1 MGYWQQRAVTDVGS
15 EMLNDL
21 MAGRKMT
28 ICSAWGGTE
37 KVAEDA
43 LAGLTDVCGERYE
56 LGLLGLEKT
65 PEGKM
70 VRVQINNLG
79 IEQGYRLRQIG
90 VYAKLDDGPEQLLFI
105 LQDEHENGIEI
116 PSVSENPSFALEVQ
130 GLIYIT
136 NDVEI
141 KISLEGSKA
150 MVTPAML
157 AQLLAEHNADPK
169 AHPGLEMAIQQVL
182 NKALEEAGNGNLEP
196 GTQPPGP
203 DTPAEPGQHYFDAEA
218 KKEYICIGQDEEGKY
233 LWMVTGAGVD
243 ASQIMYDGKPL
254 TAFLKSLE
262 ESASTDRAIQ
272 NIPTQYG
279 ELTYNGEEQT
289 LVLNGYDSATVLLTG
304 VTKATDAG
312 EYEALATPKQPFFWG
327 ADGSND
333 TKPIKWVIGRQPVE
347 AVTQS
352 NDLTYTGE
360 EQAPTWDGI
369 REDIM
374 TLSGDSS
381 GTEAG
386 EYIQK
391 ITLDNNYCWPDG
403 IWGEKDFPWAI
414 ARVTLE
420 TIPCQSVEN
429 VWTGEEQ
436 SPSWTGYDPDKMAVS
451 GPTSATDAGGYTVDF
466 TPGPNY
472 QWPDGTHSTKEVMWT
487 IAKAPGNIILSQS
500 ELNLKASAM
509 SAIIGVTRPGDGVI
523 TATSSNAAVATAT
536 VSEGRVVVQAK
547 TKGSATITINVSEG
561 TNHTAP
567 ESKQVA
573 VTVTLP
579 TTSMADNSWDVIA
592 DVGFAGNAANFWS
605 VGDARDVVIN
615 GPVGNFTFSNL
626 TVKAFIIGI
635 DHNATREGNG
645 VHFLLGKIGTAD
657 IALCDNQ
664 YPNGVNSTGYF
675 SMNTSNTNVGG
686 WDGCYMNKT
695 LLNGA
700 SNSLLKALPSD
711 LQAAIV
717 PTMKYTDNTGGGSNT
732 ASYVTGK
739 TCILFLLAEFEV
751 FGARTYANSAEQN
764 YQKQYDYFKAGNSKI
779 ANRHTAV
786 TTAVW
791 WFLRSP
797 YYTGSSTFCIVDTDG
812 TPGNHNAYNSG
823 GVRAGFRVSKAAA

>member
-1 MGYWQQRAVTDVGS
+1 MGYWQQRAVTDVGN

-37 KVAEDA
+37 KAAEDE
-43 LAGLTDVCGERYE
+43 LAGLTDVCGERHE

-79 IEQGYRLRQIG
+79 IEQGYQLHQIG
-90 VYAKLDDGPEQLLFI
+90 VYARLDDEPEQLLFI

-116 PSVSENPSFALEVQ
+116 PSVSDNPSFALEVQ

-157 AQLLAEHNADPK
+157 AQLLADHNADPQ
-169 AHPGLEMAIQQVL
+169 AHPGLTLAIKQVL
-182 NKALEEAGNGNLEP
+182 DQALEEAGSGNLEP
-196 GTQPPGP
+196 GTEPPGP

-218 KKEYICIGQDEEGKY
+218 KKEYICIGQDEEGNY

-243 ASQIMYDGKPL
+243 ASQIMYEGKPL
-254 TAFLKSLE
+254 TAFLKTLE

-279 ELTYNGEEQT
+279 TLTYTGEEQT

-304 VTKATDAG
+304 VLAATDAG
-312 EYEALATPKQPFFWG
+312 EYEALATPKQPYFWG
-327 ADGSND
+327 ADGSTN
-333 TKPIKWVIGRQPVE
+333 TKPIKWRIDRQPVE
-347 AVTQS
+347 AVTQT
-352 NDLTYTGE
+352 NTLTYTGE
-360 EQAPTWDGI
+360 EQTPAWEGI
-369 REDIM
+369 RPDIM
-374 TLSGDSS
+374 TVSGQQA

-403 IWGEKDFPWAI
+403 TYGEKEFPWEI
-414 ARVTLE
+414 ARITLE
-420 TIPCQSVEN
+420 AVPCQSVEN
-429 VWTGEEQ
+429 VYTGAEQ
-436 SPSWTGYDPDKMAVS
+436 SPSWTGFDESKMTMS
-451 GPTSATDAGGYTVDF
+451 GPTSATDAGGYTVDV

-472 QWPDGTHSTKEVMWT
+472 QWPDGTHGKKEVMWT
-487 IAKAPGNIILSQS
+487 IAKAAGSITLSVS
-500 ELNLKASAM
+500 SLNLKASAM
-509 SAIIGVTRPGDGVI
+509 SQIIGVTRPGDGVI
-523 TATSSNAAVATAT
+523 TATSSNAAVATAM
-536 VSEGRVVVQAK
+536 VSDDRIVVQAK

-561 TNHTAP
+561 TNYTAP
-567 ESKQVA
+567 ESKQVP

-579 TTSMADNSWDVIA
+579 TTTMADNSWDVIA
-592 DVGFAGNAANFWS
+592 DVGAAGNAANFCS
-605 VGDARDVVIN
+605 VGDSKDVEIN
-615 GPVGNFTFSNL
+615 GKVGNFTFSNL

-635 DHNATREGNG
+635 NHNSSREGNG
-645 VHFLLGKIGTAD
+645 VHFLLGKIGTTE

-664 YPNGVNSTGYF
+664 YNSSSNGTDF
-675 SMNTSNTNVGG
+675 RMNTSNTNNGG
-686 WDGCYMNKT
+686 WRDCYMRKT
-695 LLNGA
+695 LLNGT
-700 SNSLLKALPSD
+700 SNSLLKALPAA
-711 LQAAIV
+711 LQSAIKSIN
-717 PTMKYTDNTGGGSNT
+717 KYTDAGSGSDHNT
-732 ASYVTGK
+732 AANVIATQDK
-739 TCILFLLAEFEV
+739 LWLLSEFEV
-751 FGARTYANSAEQN
+751 WGTRYYANEAEKN
-764 YQKQYDYFKAGNSKI
+764 YQQQYDYFKAGNTKI

-791 WFLRSP
+791 WWLRSP
-797 YYTGSSTFCIVDTDG
+797 YYNYTSTFCNVYSNG
-812 TPGNHNAYNSG
+812 TYFNSNAYYSA
-823 GVRAGFRVSKAAA
+823 GVRAGFCVSAA